1 MKTAISIPDNIYES
15 AEKLANRLGQSR
27 SQLYTKAITSYVK
40 KEQNTNVTDK
50 LNEVYGSENSSID
63 PVLQNLQTQS
73 LLKNNPW

>member
-1 MKTAISIPDNIYES
+1 MKTAVSIPDNIYES

-27 SQLYTKAITSYVK
+27 SQLYTKAITSYVEK
-40 KEQNTNVTDK
+40 QQNTNVTDK
-50 LNEVYGSENSSID
+50 LNEVYGSGNSSID